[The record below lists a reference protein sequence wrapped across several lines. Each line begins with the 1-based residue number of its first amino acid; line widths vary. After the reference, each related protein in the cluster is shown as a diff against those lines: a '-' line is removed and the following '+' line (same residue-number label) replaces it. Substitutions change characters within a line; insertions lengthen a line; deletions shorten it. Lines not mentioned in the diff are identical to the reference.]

1 MRHVVSFKISVPH
14 SGDTNLRPTIPATIG
29 PMQASRATVAASPS
43 MLLGEIARATVVQPD
58 SLPPNEVDVR
68 DNIRQ
73 TTDRL
78 RIVCPREEDTSGNKI
93 SVLTS
98 TALIGSSEGASI
110 DWCSLARDGRSLTV
124 LQVHRRT
131 LKKGPVVRQ
140 SA

>member
-1 MRHVVSFKISVPH
+1 MRYVVSFKISVPH

-29 PMQASRATVAASPS
+29 RMQASRATAASPS
-43 MLLGEIARATVVQPD
+43 LLLGEIARATVVQPD